1 MSETPQSPWT
11 IVALL
16 RWATDYFS
24 DKGVSEPRASAEVLL
39 AHALGLSRLDLYL
52 RHDQPLAPEEL
63 ARFKAL
69 VLRRRQSEPVAYI
82 TGHREFWSLDFLVNP
97 AVLIPRP
104 ETEIL
109 IQAVLDVLKTEDRRP
124 KTGSLDALD
133 KAILNE
139 IQSHFTIASRPYA
152 EVGRRVGASE
162 EEVLRRVKNMCDSGV
177 IRRIGANFTSRKL
190 GYTSTLCAA
199 SMPPEQLEQFAE
211 VVNRY
216 PGVTHNYLRR
226 HHYNVWFTLIAES
239 EARLAAI
246 LAEISRASGIPDILS
261 LPAQKTFKIKVDF
274 PV

>member
-1 MSETPQSPWT
+1 MT
-11 IVALL
+11 I
-16 RWATDYFS
+16 
-24 DKGVSEPRASAEVLL
+24 P
-39 AHALGLSRLDLYL
+39 
-52 RHDQPLAPEEL
+52 
-63 ARFKAL
+63 
-69 VLRRRQSEPVAYI
+69 
-82 TGHREFWSLDFLVNP
+82 
-97 AVLIPRP
+97 
-104 ETEIL
+104 
-109 IQAVLDVLKTEDRRP
+109 KTEDRRP

-139 IQSHFTIASRPYA
+139 IQSHFPIASLPYA

-226 HHYNVWFTLIAES
+226 HHFNVWFTLIAES
-239 EARLAAI
+239 EEKLNGI
-246 LAEISRASGIPDILS
+246 LEEISKASGVEVLS
-261 LPAQKTFKIKVDF
+261 LPAYEIFKIKVDF